1 MIELTNVSKSYSNGV
16 DVLFNINLN
25 IGKEEFVFIVG
36 PSGAGKTTIMR
47 LLYREELPSAGRVIV
62 DRVNVA
68 ELDNRQV
75 PYLRRNIGVVFQ
87 DYKLLP
93 KRTVYENVAFA
104 LRVTGAL
111 RSSIRRKVMQALE
124 LVGMLRK
131 ANAFPDEL
139 SGGEKQRACIARAI
153 VNNPPIL
160 LADEPTG
167 NLDPTTSWDIIQ
179 LLDKINKRNTTV
191 IVSTHNKSIVNEKK
205 VITNVWNIDRAY
217 GYSEHPAPF
226 PEQIA
231 NDHILSWSN
240 PGDLV
245 FDPMMG
251 SGTTGKMALLNGR
264 DFIGIEISEE
274 YLGIAM
280 KRIGEATAQ
289 QQLF

>member
-1 MIELTNVSKSYSNGV
+1 VIELINVSKTFSNGI
-16 DVLFNINLN
+16 DVLFNINLHV
-25 IGKEEFVFIVG
+25 GKEEFVFVVG
-36 PSGAGKTTIMR
+36 PSGAGKTTLMK
-47 LLYREELPSAGRVIV
+47 LLYREERPSLGKVIV

-68 ELDNRQV
+68 ELDVHQV

-104 LRVTGAL
+104 LRVTGTP
-111 RSSIRRKVMQALE
+111 RSTVRRKVMQSLE
-124 LVGMLRK
+124 LVGMLRR

-191 IVSTHNKSIVNEKK
+191 LVATHNKGIVDDMKRR
-205 VITNVWNIDRAY
+205 VV
-217 GYSEHPAPF
+217 
-226 PEQIA
+226 
-231 NDHILSWSN
+231 
-240 PGDLV
+240 
-245 FDPMMG
+245 
-251 SGTTGKMALLNGR
+251 ALENGR
-264 DFIGIEISEE
+264 VIRDQL
-274 YLGIAM
+274 LGSYDV
-280 KRIGEATAQ
+280 Q
-289 QQLF
+289 